1 MLFANS
7 DGAVAVGNV
16 LYPSDDSDDSE
27 YPGDIVAPESLMSA
41 DAVLTED
48 AGIDDKVVSSSASES
63 SPTGDDKV

>member
-1 MLFANS
+1 
-7 DGAVAVGNV
+7 
-16 LYPSDDSDDSE
+16 
-27 YPGDIVAPESLMSA
+27 MSA